1 MTASNY
7 KSNFYQPSRQTKKKK
22 TQQLYKEN
30 GVAKS
35 KEEISIILLYHS
47 RVGKNIVLHYT
58 IQKNKKWFRS
68 KWKWLK
74 KRKEK
79 EEEEDRDNGMW
90 LTFSRFAFDKFSKV
104 CTPISPCSYSQ
115 RGMCVMNVGGM
126 SLIHTPL
133 LKKSLCRFV
142 GTSYYF
148 HYFKD
153 AQNISPNIPCNKR
166 ETWETMKEM
175 SQTTSV
181 SHRHFPWKYFPFFF
195 IFRCLQQTVMSSTTT
210 TTNAHWK
217 VLKWSAVYPTSA
229 FLYYSIRKKG
239 LPDDL
244 PRIWIHD
251 MRVHRP
257 FPFTSCCILFWKK
270 RTNDEVIPSPY
281 SNENVED
288 YFLPTKRKIPYVAHS
303 IAEVLRVFFKM
314 TFARI
319 RF

>member
-1 MTASNY
+1 MKMT
-7 KSNFYQPSRQTKKKK
+7 
-22 TQQLYKEN
+22 
-30 GVAKS
+30 
-35 KEEISIILLYHS
+35 
-47 RVGKNIVLHYT
+47 
-58 IQKNKKWFRS
+58 
-68 KWKWLK
+68 LK
-74 KRKEK
+74 K

-104 CTPISPCSYSQ
+104 CTPISPRSYSQ

-181 SHRHFPWKYFPFFF
+181 SHRHFPWKYFPFFL

-270 RTNDEVIPSPY
+270 GRTTRLYRPHIQTKMLKTIFFQQKEKYLMSHIQLLKYWEFFFNDIHTHSLLKHFFFHSSALILLLWKGKTERLKKRMSQLTVESDDSVSFAVLILRHAAVGPVIS
-281 SNENVED
+281 
-288 YFLPTKRKIPYVAHS
+288 
-303 IAEVLRVFFKM
+303 
-314 TFARI
+314 ARDI
-319 RF
+319 DDSQSQLLKK